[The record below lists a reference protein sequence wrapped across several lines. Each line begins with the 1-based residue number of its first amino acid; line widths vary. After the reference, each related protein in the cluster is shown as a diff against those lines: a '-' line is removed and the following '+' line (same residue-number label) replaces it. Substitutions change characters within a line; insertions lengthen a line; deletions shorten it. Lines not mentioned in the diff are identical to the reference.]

1 MVEIVSVPIKGCENY
16 KISSDGKVFN
26 KLGKELKQELNSD
39 GSLNIRITKNI
50 DGARIQTHLSVARL
64 VALAFLPT
72 DKEYHFVRHKD
83 GNKKNNNVNNIE
95 WVTEKRKQRNSNQS
109 RASEVLVMNMYTGE
123 TQRMVSITA
132 FARFITKKHPEKTET
147 QHLRTIN
154 HYLSFKPRFVIYYEY
169 KLNIAVIKLTD
180 EEISY
185 NFNDYIGTDEAIKI
199 LGVSRLHFKNI
210 VLRYNIRSF
219 SQKSTFWYHKDDLKK
234 AAQDIF
240 VLNNYI
246 YYRSDYDF
254 NITPEN
260 SEKKYGSKSVMLNNR
275 MTGDVIFFNSLT
287 DCATY
292 ICAVSEKLGT
302 DKLTVEHMLQSL
314 SKKLSRGNHSY
325 KFFEISLT
333 SDSVVK
339 KANKTNKTNKVKTV
353 NKASY
358 KPNSADYVL
367 MSTIDSTDK
376 QKENLKKAILG
387 NINVFPFP
395 NEIKVSDVYSLPAVA
410 EILKLPYSTVSAMSR
425 FGVFPTYRK
434 DRSAKI
440 RYIKYNDLI
449 NFLKNVRKNRGKVL
463 EIT

>member
-26 KLGKELKQELNSD
+26 KLGKELKQELNPD
-39 GSLNIRITKNI
+39 GSLNICITKNI

-64 VALAFLPT
+64 VALAFLPM
-72 DKEYHFVRHKD
+72 DKEYRFVRHKD

-95 WVTEKRKQRNSNQS
+95 WVTDKRKQENPNQS
-109 RASEVLVMNMYTGE
+109 RASEVLIMNMYTGE
-123 TQRMVSITA
+123 TQRLVSITA
-132 FARFITKKHPEKTET
+132 FARFMAMKYPEKTEA
-147 QHLRTIN
+147 QHLRSIN

-169 KLNIAVIKLTD
+169 KLNVTVIKLTD

-199 LGVSRLHFKNI
+199 LGVSRPHFKNI

-246 YYRSDYDF
+246 YYKSDYNF
-254 NITPEN
+254 NIIPEN
-260 SEKKYGSKSVMLNNR
+260 SEKKYGAKSVMLNNR

-292 ICAVSEKLGT
+292 ICAVSEKLDT

-314 SKKLSRGNHSY
+314 SKKLSQGNHSY
-325 KFFEISLT
+325 KFFEISFT

-339 KANKTNKTNKVKTV
+339 QANKTNKVKTV

-358 KPNSADYVL
+358 KHNSADYVL

-449 NFLKNVRKNRGKVL
+449 NFLKNVRKNRVEVL

>member
-26 KLGKELKQELNSD
+26 KLGKELKQELNPD
-39 GSLNIRITKNI
+39 GSLNICITKNI

-72 DKEYHFVRHKD
+72 DEEYRFVRHKD

-95 WVTEKRKQRNSNQS
+95 WVTDKRKQGNPNQS

-123 TQRMVSITA
+123 TQRLVSITA
-132 FARFITKKHPEKTET
+132 FARFMAMKYPEKTEA
-147 QHLRTIN
+147 QHLRSIN

-169 KLNIAVIKLTD
+169 KLNVTVIKLTD

-185 NFNDYIGTDEAIKI
+185 NFNDYVGTDEAIKI
-199 LGVSRLHFKNI
+199 LGVSRPHFKNI

-246 YYRSDYDF
+246 YYKSDYNF
-254 NITPEN
+254 NIIPEN
-260 SEKKYGSKSVMLNNR
+260 SEKKYGAKSVMLNNR

-292 ICAVSEKLGT
+292 ICAVSEKLDT

-314 SKKLSRGNHSY
+314 SKKLSQGNHSY
-325 KFFEISLT
+325 KFFEISFT

-339 KANKTNKTNKVKTV
+339 QANKTNKVKTV

-449 NFLKNVRKNRGKVL
+449 NFLKNVRKNRVEVL